1 MSEGLG
7 DFFNLIAADKKKKK
21 EEFKEQVHE
30 LGLDSIFGEIA
41 AEKKRVK
48 EEKERELQAKID
60 EEKRKQEQFD
70 KIVGKIDTNSLFREL
85 VEAKKEDEENQV
97 VEKERQKRVL
107 SSFEDFLTKKID
119 DIEEIKEE
127 IEEVQETPIIEPDET
142 EYEEEEVVEE
152 EPSLIE
158 KSLGLLSE
166 PSENIPGAEENFATL
181 DDLQNHYKSFLVKIQ
196 QQLSTLG
203 GGGENNNDGFEY
215 VSDKSHEASAVS
227 LPADTWT
234 KVSNDG
240 ASSSTKRQHLPEG
253 VTRIYDVTNDVIKLD
268 QLPKN
273 GWVVF
278 RFGIKVI
285 PNVDNVTLK
294 TRIAWT
300 TGSGFTFYLTSPGAL
315 LNDGAGIEYEEQF
328 TLTFY
333 VGDDDTKEGSGI
345 LQARADGTCS
355 ITDCAFMTIVG

>member
-7 DFFNLIAADKKKKK
+7 DFFKLVAEDKKKKK
-21 EEFKEQVHE
+21 EEFKEEVKN
-30 LGLDSIFGEIA
+30 LGLNSIFGEIA
-41 AEKKRVK
+41 AEKKRIK

-60 EEKRKQEQFD
+60 EEKRKQEQFNA
-70 KIVGKIDTNSLFREL
+70 IVGNIDTNSLFKEL
-85 VEAKKEDEENQV
+85 AQAKKQSTIEEAE
-97 VEKERQKRVL
+97 EKARQQKVL
-107 SSFEDFLTKKID
+107 LSFENFLTKKID
-119 DIEEIKEE
+119 DIEEIQEEVEE
-127 IEEVQETPIIEPDET
+127 IVEEEEELVEEEIV
-142 EYEEEEVVEE
+142 EEEVVE

-158 KSLGLLSE
+158 KSLGMLSE
-166 PSENIPGAEENFATL
+166 PTEKIGAEENFATL
-181 DDLQNHYKSFLVKIQ
+181 DDLRNHYKDFLGKIQ

-215 VSDKSHEASAVS
+215 VSDKSHEALAVP

-268 QLPKN
+268 QLPNN
-273 GWVVF
+273 GWVIF
-278 RFGIKVI
+278 RFGVKVI

-333 VGDDDTKEGSGI
+333 VGDDDTKQGSGI
-345 LQARADGTCS
+345 LEARADGTCN

>member
-7 DFFNLIAADKKKKK
+7 DFFKLVAEDKKKKK
-21 EEFKEQVHE
+21 EEFKEEVKN
-30 LGLDSIFGEIA
+30 LGLNSVFGEIA
-41 AEKKRVK
+41 AEKKRIK

-60 EEKRKQEQFD
+60 EEKRKQEQFNA
-70 KIVGKIDTNSLFREL
+70 IVGNIDTNSLFKEL
-85 VEAKKEDEENQV
+85 AQAKKQHTKEEAE
-97 VEKERQKRVL
+97 EKARQQKVL
-107 SSFEDFLTKKID
+107 LSFENFLTKKID
-119 DIEEIKEE
+119 DIEEIQEEVEE
-127 IEEVQETPIIEPDET
+127 IVEEEEELVEEEIV
-142 EYEEEEVVEE
+142 EEEVVE

-158 KSLGLLSE
+158 KSLGMLSE
-166 PSENIPGAEENFATL
+166 PTEKIGAEENFATL
-181 DDLQNHYKSFLVKIQ
+181 DDLRNHYKDFLGKIQ

-215 VSDKSHEASAVS
+215 VSDKSHEALAVP

-240 ASSSTKRQHLPEG
+240 ASGSTKRQHLPEG

-268 QLPKN
+268 QLPNN
-273 GWVVF
+273 GWVIF
-278 RFGIKVI
+278 RFGVKVI

-333 VGDDDTKEGSGI
+333 VGDDDTKQGSGI
-345 LQARADGTCS
+345 LEARADGTCN